1 MGNLKLSV
9 AKEATPVNKLAEI
22 ESQFIKLQGLMK
34 QKANLTKVI
43 TDAKTF
49 NEKVNENSLSIENE
63 NIQVVFKTGYNTTVL
78 ALANEPLIKLL
89 TTYLLDVCNTKLE
102 LLNEQIQDFKL

>member
-1 MGNLKLSV
+1 MGNLKVSV
-9 AKEATPVNKLAEI
+9 ATDATPVNKLAEI
-22 ESQFIKLQGLMK
+22 ESQFLKLQGLMK

-49 NEKVNENSLSIENE
+49 DDKVNENSLVLENE
-63 NIQVVFKTGYNTTVL
+63 NIQVIFKTGYNNTVL
-78 ALANEPLIKLL
+78 SLSNEPLIKLL

>member
-1 MGNLKLSV
+1 MGNLKVTV
-9 AKEATPVNKLAEI
+9 AKDATPVNKLAEI

-34 QKANLTKVI
+34 QKASLTKVI
-43 TDAKTF
+43 NDANAF
-49 NEKVNENSLSIENE
+49 NERVNENATSLEND
-63 NIQVVFKTGYNTTVL
+63 NIQVVFKTSYNSTAL

>member
-43 TDAKTF
+43 TDANAF
-49 NEKVNENSLSIENE
+49 NERVNENSISLEND
-63 NIQVVFKTGYNTTVL
+63 NIQVVFKTSYNSTAL